1 MKKDRKD
8 DVSWRILK
16 LWISIPRSIRFAF
29 LWSIILGCS
38 YLGWVKIIRR
48 LFEFE

>member
-8 DVSWRILK
+8 EMSWWILK
-16 LWISIPRSIRFAF
+16 LWISIPRSIRVAF
-29 LWSIILGCS
+29 LWSIILGIS

-48 LFEFE
+48 LFGYE